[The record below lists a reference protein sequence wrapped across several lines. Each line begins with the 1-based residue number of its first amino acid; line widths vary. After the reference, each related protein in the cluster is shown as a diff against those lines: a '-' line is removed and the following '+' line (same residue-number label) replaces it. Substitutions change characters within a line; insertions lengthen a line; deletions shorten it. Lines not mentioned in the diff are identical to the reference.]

1 MTSLN
6 DLNFDPWVL
15 CHSLSRSASKENAFE
30 PRTNRICST
39 HQLLSHNE
47 FNRCVARYDGNKSVR
62 SFSCWDQLL
71 TMAFAQLTYRESL
84 RDIEV
89 CLRAQRGKLYHS
101 GLAGPIKRSTLA
113 DANETRDWRIY
124 ADFAQSLIQTA
135 RPLYSDTELEIDLDA
150 TLYALD
156 STTIDLCLSLFPWA
170 QFRRAKA
177 AIKLHTLME
186 IQSSIPVF
194 IAITSG
200 RVHDI
205 NVLDAITPEPGSF
218 MVMDRGYVDFARLYR
233 IQLALAFF
241 VIRSKDNLQY
251 SRRYSRAHD
260 RTTGVRSDQTIR
272 LTGPKSS
279 LFYPAEL
286 RRVSYHAL
294 DIDRRFVFLTNNFS
308 VSPQTIAALYKYR
321 WRIELFFKWIK
332 QHLRIKKFYGTSINS
347 VKIQV
352 WTAIS
357 VYVLVAIIKK
367 ELGLKQDIYTILQVL
382 SLTLF
387 EKTPILSLF
396 DSYDESFQR
405 TDSTNQL
412 SLWEI

>member
-1 MTSLN
+1 LN
-6 DLNFDPWVL
+6 QG
-15 CHSLSRSASKENAFE
+15 
-30 PRTNRICST
+30 RTVFA
-39 HQLLSHNE
+39 QLVSFFSHNE
-47 FNRCVARYDGNKSVR
+47 FNRCVARYQGNKSVR

-71 TMAFAQLTYRESL
+71 TMSFAQLTYRESL

-101 GLAGPIKRSTLA
+101 GLAGPVKRSTLA
-113 DANETRDWRIY
+113 DANESRDWRIY

-135 RPLYSDTELEIDLDA
+135 RPLYTDTELEIDLDA

-205 NVLDAITPEPGSF
+205 NLLDAITPEPGSF

-260 RTTGVRSDQTIR
+260 RSTGVRSDQTIL

-279 LFYPAEL
+279 LFYPVEL
-286 RRVSYHAL
+286 RRVTYHAL

-308 VSPQTIAALYKYR
+308 VSAQTIADVYKYR

-367 ELGLKQDIYTILQVL
+367 EFGLKQDIYTILQVL

-396 DSYDESFQR
+396 DSYDKSFQR

-412 SLWEI
+412 NLWEI

>member
-1 MTSLN
+1 MLLN
-6 DLNFDPWVL
+6 QG
-15 CHSLSRSASKENAFE
+15 
-30 PRTNRICST
+30 RTIFA
-39 HQLLSHNE
+39 QLISFFSHNE

-71 TMAFAQLTYRESL
+71 AMSFAQLTYRESL

-101 GLAGPIKRSTLA
+101 GLAGPVKRSTLA
-113 DANETRDWRIY
+113 DANESRDWRIY

-135 RPLYSDTELEIDLDA
+135 RPLYSDSELEIDLDA

-205 NVLDAITPEPGSF
+205 NLLDAITPEPGSF

-260 RTTGVRSDQTIR
+260 RTTGVRSDQTIL

-279 LFYPAEL
+279 LFYPVEL
-286 RRVSYHAL
+286 RRVSYHAM

-308 VSPQTIAALYKYR
+308 VSAQTIAALYKYR

-332 QHLRIKKFYGTSINS
+332 QHLRIKKFYGTSVNS

-396 DSYDESFQR
+396 DSYDEPFQR